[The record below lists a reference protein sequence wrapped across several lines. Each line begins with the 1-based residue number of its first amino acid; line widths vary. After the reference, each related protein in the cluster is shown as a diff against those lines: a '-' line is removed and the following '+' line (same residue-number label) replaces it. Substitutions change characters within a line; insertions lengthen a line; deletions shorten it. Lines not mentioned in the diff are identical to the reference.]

1 MGSTE
6 VVIGTLRGMGYEV
19 ACTLLVSRADRKAR
33 AMRCEILDAPIEL
46 PDGYYEALFSD
57 QSAFLRRGQGAWG
70 VGIAWAAIPTRVKS
84 EPDALPFVAEWTRT
98 LAG

>member
-1 MGSTE
+1 MWTSE
-6 VVIGTLRGMGYEV
+6 VVSGTLKGMGNQV
-19 ACTLLVSRADRKAR
+19 ACTLLVSRAERDAR
-33 AMRCEILDAPIEL
+33 AMRCEVLEAPVGM

-57 QSAFLRRGQGAWG
+57 QSAFLRRVQGVWG
-70 VGIAWAAIPTRVKS
+70 VGIAWAAIPSRVKP

>member
-6 VVIGTLRGMGYEV
+6 VVSGTLKGMGYRV
-19 ACTLLVSRADRKAR
+19 ACKLLVSRAEPESR
-33 AMRCEILDAPIEL
+33 AMRCEVLEAPAGL

-57 QSAFLRRGQGAWG
+57 QSAFLRRGQGAWA
-70 VGIAWAAIPTRVKS
+70 VGIAWAAIPSRVKP